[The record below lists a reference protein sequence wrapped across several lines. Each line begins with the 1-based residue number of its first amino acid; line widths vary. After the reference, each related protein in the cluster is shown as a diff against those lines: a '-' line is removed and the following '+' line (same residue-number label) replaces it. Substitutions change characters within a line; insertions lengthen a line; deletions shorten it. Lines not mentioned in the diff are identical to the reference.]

1 MGIRPHLNVATKLG
15 RDAVLERLAVHEF
28 VLADDGLDL
37 AHTRGTESR
46 VTFAAITVM
55 IAATLP
61 RRRWWHI
68 NVRAAAMPHTHTPN
82 PKRKTAQ
89 WRRRRG
95 AVAASVRRAAH
106 ASLSL
111 SLSPPLLSPSLP
123 LSLSLS
129 LCADLRV
136 VPRDQDLEQAVRVRT
151 VPLLTIKGGETFR
164 VSIFFLSSLGGQA
177 PHVRPVGVH
186 RTCGEP
192 NEIEL
197 TAIGVKLSGS

>member
-1 MGIRPHLNVATKLG
+1 MQQRC
-15 RDAVLERLAVHEF
+15 
-28 VLADDGLDL
+28 
-37 AHTRGTESR
+37 
-46 VTFAAITVM
+46 
-55 IAATLP
+55 
-61 RRRWWHI
+61 
-68 NVRAAAMPHTHTPN
+68 HTPTH
-82 PKRKTAQ
+82 PTRKEKRRSGGGDAAR
-89 WRRRRG
+89 WRRQCGGGPRLCASAARRG
-95 AVAASVRRAAH
+95 GGISATCGTVAASVRRAAH